1 MKGATKTYASAF
13 GNRDFVTFAMAA
25 AVLGMSG
32 ARLTWK
38 ATLPVV
44 PSDAVSRAIASMPVS
59 GASFVRDQSSF
70 QAGGRAPRSSAAAA
84 AMSSRSV
91 GLAFAVIGMF
101 AIIANSGP
109 TAYIGRPG
117 KSGYEGGNT
126 PLTAPPNRLNLLRVW
141 SDHLTSHPRR
151 SELAVIEPIRRSR
164 LYQSIV
170 EQIESLLEKG
180 ELRPGDQLPPERA
193 LAEQF
198 QVSRASV
205 REALRTL
212 ELLGVVE
219 TRAGGGTFVRQV
231 APDALARPLH
241 SLIARGHS
249 VPDVIEFRGLIEPAL
264 AALAATRISDAQLAE
279 LREILAAQERRV
291 AADETYVEEDTRFHE
306 VIGDAAKNELL
317 TTMLAVVWDVLRASR
332 EQWLQTNQRAH
343 ASLDAHRR
351 ILDALS
357 RRDAE
362 TARRASAEHIRAV
375 GEGILKLLGGR
386 NG

>member
-1 MKGATKTYASAF
+1 MG
-13 GNRDFVTFAMAA
+13 
-25 AVLGMSG
+25 
-32 ARLTWK
+32 
-38 ATLPVV
+38 
-44 PSDAVSRAIASMPVS
+44 
-59 GASFVRDQSSF
+59 
-70 QAGGRAPRSSAAAA
+70 
-84 AMSSRSV
+84 
-91 GLAFAVIGMF
+91 
-101 AIIANSGP
+101 
-109 TAYIGRPG
+109 
-117 KSGYEGGNT
+117 
-126 PLTAPPNRLNLLRVW
+126 
-141 SDHLTSHPRR
+141 R

-164 LYQSIV
+164 LYQGIV

-231 APDALARPLH
+231 APDDLVRPLH

-291 AADETYVEEDTRFHE
+291 AAGEAYAEEDTRFHE
-306 VIGDAAKNELL
+306 VIGDSAKNELL

-362 TARRASAEHIRAV
+362 AARTASAEHIRAV

-386 NG
+386 DG